1 MPLPDDD
8 MKFGGDDFTQPD
20 LSVPDGLLDMGGDEE
35 QLDIDPR
42 QLGLTTPDISPAQT
56 GPSQTPDEVAQGVE
70 GVLLNLLQGGQH
82 DMIMVM
88 AGERP
93 ATAAIHHPGLGS
105 LRMAYASAVGT
116 NPALRWYAKFAALL
130 PREKFTIREGSL
142 RINMP
147 EPMFRKVVTP
157 FLSEFRAD
165 WAQDSTITAAVRGMA
180 ASLAA
185 SDLRAK
191 QQHLARGV
199 RAQSN
204 VEATDLDVA
213 NMAFGDS
220 QIPDVPQSAEGV
232 PFPAQPAAPVTS
244 PAAADPG
251 PVVPRLP
258 ISLTDL
264 SLKAVVDHIA
274 TLDGDD
280 DTMMTHLLDQGFPRS
295 RANEILAMLR
305 YKRVSQARRKAL
317 FEPQGNR
324 GCGSVEFDFR

>member
-1 MPLPDDD
+1 MALDDD
-8 MKFGGDDFTQPD
+8 MHFGGDDFTQPD
-20 LSVPDGLLDMGGDEE
+20 LSVPDGMLGMGGDEE

-42 QLGLTTPDISPAQT
+42 QLGLTTPDIAPAQT
-56 GPSQTPDEVAQGVE
+56 GPGQTPDEVAQGVE
-70 GVLLNLLQGGQH
+70 GVLLNLLANGQH
-82 DMIMVM
+82 DAIMAM

-93 ATAAIHHPGLGS
+93 ATAALNPGMNN
-105 LRMAYASAVGT
+105 LRMAYAGAVRT

-130 PREKFTIREGSL
+130 PQEKFGIREGSL

-147 EPMFRKVVTP
+147 APMFRKVVTP

-165 WAQDSTITAAVRGMA
+165 WAGDSTITAAVRGMA
-180 ASLAA
+180 ASLQA

-213 NMAFGDS
+213 SIGFGDS
-220 QIPDVPQSAEGV
+220 QVPDAPQTVEGV
-232 PFPAQPAAPVTS
+232 PFPAAPAAPV
-244 PAAADPG
+244 AADPG
-251 PVVPRLP
+251 PAVPRLP

-274 TLDGDD
+274 TMDGDD
-280 DTMMTHLLDQGFPRS
+280 DTMMAHLLDQGFPRS
-295 RANEILAMLR
+295 RANEIIAMLR
-305 YKRVSQARRKAL
+305 YKRVSEARRRAL
-317 FEPQGNR
+317 YEPQGNR